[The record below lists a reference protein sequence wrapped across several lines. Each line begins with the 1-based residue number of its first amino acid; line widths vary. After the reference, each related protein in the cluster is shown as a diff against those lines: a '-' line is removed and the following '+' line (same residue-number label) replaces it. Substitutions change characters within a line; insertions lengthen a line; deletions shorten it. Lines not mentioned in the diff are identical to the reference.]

1 MKMPRFTLPAGPLA
15 SGTGRPMSR
24 AKSDTLL
31 LLATCTLV
39 LLPHLGHLPAWAIP
53 LCAALLAWRGWV
65 TFRGNRMPP
74 RWLLVS
80 IAALAMGGV
89 FATYK
94 TFFGRE
100 AGVTMLTLLLALKLL
115 EMHAKRDLFVALFLS
130 FFLILASFF
139 YSQSIGT
146 ALITVVAVIAILTT
160 QLSFQYTGIVP
171 PLRKRLRL
179 GAMIVALA
187 APLMLVLFVLF
198 PRIQGPLWGLP
209 GDAQSGH
216 TGLSDTMA
224 PGNISSLAQSDEIA
238 FRVKFTDPVPPKSAL
253 YWRGVVLG
261 NYDGRTWS
269 QLRTRID
276 ARRAITVKLRGAPVR
291 YQVTLEPHDKRW
303 LFALEMPQA
312 VPIVQGAAA
321 TVSANLQLLAARPIN
336 ERVRYDVVSHID
348 YDLQPNEP
356 ASVLQQWLQL
366 PPGFNPRTMEFA
378 ANLRHQHASNADA
391 IAAVLHFFHE
401 QNFRYTLEPP
411 PLEGDV
417 VDEFLFSTRA
427 GFCEHYAGAF
437 VVLMRAMDIPSRVV
451 TGYQGGEMNPTDGFM
466 TIRQS
471 DAHAWAEVWLEGR
484 GWTRVDPTA
493 AVAPSR
499 VERNIASVIPRP
511 YFGGLITLD
520 AGRNTV
526 LAGLHRLRQNWEAV
540 TNAWNQRVLNYTPEK
555 QKELVQS
562 LGFDHV
568 DWRTLTALMFLLGSA
583 VTAVMV
589 LPLIVNRPRIAPA
602 DAAYHALCRSLERQG
617 MPRALHEGPRA
628 YRARLTAADSRL
640 SSEKKA
646 AAARFLEIYETLRYG
661 DSDKSSATAVAQL
674 KSLLTD
680 IR

>member
-1 MKMPRFTLPAGPLA
+1 MKMPRITLPGRSLA
-15 SGTGRPMSR
+15 SGSARPMSR

-53 LCAALLAWRGWV
+53 VCTALLAWRGWI

-80 IAALAMGGV
+80 IAAFAMGAV

-146 ALITVVAVIAILTT
+146 ALVTVVAVVAILTT
-160 QLSFQYTGIVP
+160 QLSFQYTGAVP
-171 PLRKRLRL
+171 PLQKRLRL

-187 APLMLVLFVLF
+187 APLMLVLFILF

-209 GDAQSGH
+209 SDAQSGH

-238 FRVKFTDPVPPKSAL
+238 FRVKFTDPAPPRSAL

-269 QLRTRID
+269 QLHTRTV
-276 ARRAITVKLRGAPVR
+276 ASRAITIKLRGAPVR
-291 YQVTLEPHDKRW
+291 YQVTLEPHDRRW

-312 VPIVQGAAA
+312 VPIVQGIPA
-321 TVSANLQLLAARPIN
+321 TVSADLQLLASRPIN
-336 ERVRYDVVSHID
+336 ERIRYDVVSHID
-348 YDLQPNEP
+348 YDLQPNAP

-366 PPGFNPRTMEFA
+366 PPGFNPRTREFA
-378 ANLRHQHASNADA
+378 ARLRSQHASDTEA
-391 IAAVLHFFHE
+391 IAAVLRFFHE
-401 QNFRYTLEPP
+401 QDFRYTLQP
-411 PLEGDV
+411 PLLGKDV

-437 VVLMRAMDIPSRVV
+437 VVLMRAMGIPSRVV
-451 TGYQGGEMNPTDGFM
+451 TGYQGGEMNPVDGFM

-471 DAHAWAEVWLEGR
+471 DAHAWAEVWLRGR

-493 AVAPSR
+493 AVAPNR
-499 VERNIASVIPRP
+499 IERNIASVIPQP
-511 YFGGLITLD
+511 YLGGLITLNT
-520 AGRNTV
+520 GRHTF
-526 LAGLHRLRQNWEAV
+526 LTGLHRLRQNWEAV
-540 TNAWNQRVLNYTPEK
+540 TNAWNQRVLNYTPDK
-555 QKELVQS
+555 QKDLIRS

-568 DWRTLTALMFLLGSA
+568 DWHTLTALMFLLGSV

-589 LPLIVNRPRIAPA
+589 LPLIVNRPRVAPA
-602 DAAYHALCRSLERQG
+602 DAAYRALCRSLERQD

-628 YRARLTAADSRL
+628 YCTRLIATDSPL
-640 SSEKKA
+640 SIEKKA
-646 AAARFLEIYETLRYG
+646 AAARFLELYETLRYG
-661 DSDKSSATAVAQL
+661 GSVKPSRSAVSQL
-674 KSLLTD
+674 KSLLTE

>member
-1 MKMPRFTLPAGPLA
+1 MKIPRFTLPAGPLA
-15 SGTGRPMSR
+15 SGTTRPMSR

-53 LCAALLAWRGWV
+53 LCAALLAWRGWI

-80 IAALAMGGV
+80 IAALVMAGV

-160 QLSFQYTGIVP
+160 QLSFQYTGAVP

-209 GDAQSGH
+209 SDAQSGH

-269 QLRTRID
+269 RLHTRID
-276 ARRAITVKLRGAPVR
+276 TNRAIAVKLRGASVR

-312 VPIVQGAAA
+312 VPIVQGAPA
-321 TVSANLQLLAARPIN
+321 TVSADLQLLAARPIN
-336 ERVRYDVVSHID
+336 DRVRYDVVSHID

-366 PPGFNPRTMEFA
+366 PSGFNPRTLEFA
-378 ANLRHQHASNADA
+378 ARLRRQHPGNADA

-411 PLEGDV
+411 PLEGNV

-437 VVLMRAMDIPSRVV
+437 VVLMRAMGIPSRVV
-451 TGYQGGEMNPTDGFM
+451 TGYQGGEMNPADGFM

-484 GWTRVDPTA
+484 GWMRVDPTA

-511 YFGGLITLD
+511 YLGGLITLD
-520 AGRNTV
+520 AGNNTV
-526 LAGLHRLRQNWEAV
+526 LAGLHRLRQSWEAV

-555 QKELVQS
+555 QKALVQS

-568 DWRTLTALMFLLGSA
+568 DWRILTALMFLIGSL

-589 LPLIVNRPRIAPA
+589 LPLVVNRPRIAPA
-602 DAAYHALCRSLERQG
+602 DAAYRALCRSLGRQG

-640 SSEKKA
+640 SNEKKA

-661 DSDKSSATAVAQL
+661 DSDKPSANAVSQL

>member
-1 MKMPRFTLPAGPLA
+1 MKIPRFTLPAGPLA
-15 SGTGRPMSR
+15 SGTTRPMSR

-53 LCAALLAWRGWV
+53 LCAALLAWRGWI

-80 IAALAMGGV
+80 IAALVMAGV

-160 QLSFQYTGIVP
+160 QLSFQYTGAVP

-209 GDAQSGH
+209 SDAQSGH

-269 QLRTRID
+269 RLHTRID
-276 ARRAITVKLRGAPVR
+276 TSRAIAVKLRGAPVR

-312 VPIVQGAAA
+312 VPIVQGAPA
-321 TVSANLQLLAARPIN
+321 TVSADLQLLAARPIN
-336 ERVRYDVVSHID
+336 DRVRYDVVSHID

-366 PPGFNPRTMEFA
+366 PSGFNPRTLEFA
-378 ANLRHQHASNADA
+378 ARLRRQHPSNADA
-391 IAAVLHFFHE
+391 IAAALHFFHE

-411 PLEGDV
+411 PLEGNV

-437 VVLMRAMDIPSRVV
+437 VVLMRAMGIPSRVV
-451 TGYQGGEMNPTDGFM
+451 TGYQGGEMNPADGFM

-471 DAHAWAEVWLEGR
+471 DAHAWAEVWLEGH
-484 GWTRVDPTA
+484 GWIRVDPTA

-511 YFGGLITLD
+511 YLGGLITLD
-520 AGRNTV
+520 AGNNTV
-526 LAGLHRLRQNWEAV
+526 LAGLHRLRQSWEAV

-555 QKELVQS
+555 QKALVQS

-568 DWRTLTALMFLLGSA
+568 DWRILTALMFLIGSL

-589 LPLIVNRPRIAPA
+589 LPLVVNRPRIAPA
-602 DAAYHALCRSLERQG
+602 DAAYRALCRSLERQG

-640 SSEKKA
+640 SNEKKA

-661 DSDKSSATAVAQL
+661 DSDKPSANAVSQL
-674 KSLLTD
+674 KSLITD